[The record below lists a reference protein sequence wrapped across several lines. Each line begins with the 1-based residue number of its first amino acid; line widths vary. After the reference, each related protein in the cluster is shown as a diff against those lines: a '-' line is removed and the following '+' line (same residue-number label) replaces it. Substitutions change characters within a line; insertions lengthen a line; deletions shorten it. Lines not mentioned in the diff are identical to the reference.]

1 MDKYVQTKITA
12 YLVIDAI
19 RVDDPRPLDEEEEI
33 EIVRGVTIDEIMRM
47 VRGGDMNLVGAWAS
61 LLALQKLR
69 DLGEIE

>member
-1 MDKYVQTKITA
+1 M
-12 YLVIDAI
+12 IDPI

-33 EIVRGVTIDEIMRM
+33 EIVRGVSVDEIIQM

-69 DLGEIE
+69 DLGEVE